1 MNRKRMAAA
10 LLLCLMLLCGCA
22 RADWADDT
30 ADALCA
36 RMTALAGERAYVEM
50 FTGSSELMSHV
61 ERMAGNAGCEVQ
73 QRRRFVLRDESAFE
87 DFAAAQGADMPEL
100 SDTAQAELKMRLALL
115 MPSLLTGQAG
125 AEWLAASNVLMVRQT
140 MVMPED
146 FSPLLLVTDYGT
158 DVDILTAF
166 AQTGQD
172 TITAQSVFVPADIV
186 DAGMDTVL
194 LLYTEDE
201 PEE

>member
-1 MNRKRMAAA
+1 
-10 LLLCLMLLCGCA
+10 
-22 RADWADDT
+22 
-30 ADALCA
+30 
-36 RMTALAGERAYVEM
+36 
-50 FTGSSELMSHV
+50 
-61 ERMAGNAGCEVQ
+61 
-73 QRRRFVLRDESAFE
+73 
-87 DFAAAQGADMPEL
+87 
-100 SDTAQAELKMRLALL
+100 
-115 MPSLLTGQAG
+115 
-125 AEWLAASNVLMVRQT
+125 MVSQT